1 MFRRKGEIYRL
12 MVCVS
17 YSSPPD
23 SYVETLTCDVTVFG
37 DVACEE
43 VIKVKGGING
53 VRP

>member
-1 MFRRKGEIYRL
+1 

-17 YSSPPD
+17 LLPAPD
-23 SYVETLTCDVTVFG
+23 AYVETLTCDVTIFG

-43 VIKVKGGING
+43 VIKVKGGNG